1 MKSKF
6 SFTIWAAVAAVLL
19 PLASMSQVAKPSAK
33 ADSAD
38 TAETPT
44 KYEIFLGYGYTSLN
58 QVPDSRYG
66 LMGITV
72 SGTRD
77 WGKYFGLTVDAG
89 SYGHATNT
97 GNPGDPTVNMFLA
110 GPVIHANLY
119 GKTSVLVHALLGG
132 AHTSGE
138 NATPSVS
145 FAGGFGLGLEYRLS
159 RRFAVRAYGDDIFSS
174 FAVSEN
180 STLSAAAQGLSPHRR
195 GNSRASVGVVYRF

>member
-1 MKSKF
+1 LKSKF
-6 SFTIWAAVAAVLL
+6 SVTIWAAVAAVLL
-19 PLASMSQVAKPSAK
+19 PLASMSQVAKPSGK

-44 KYEIFLGYGYTSLN
+44 KYEVFLGYGYTSLN
-58 QVPDSRYG
+58 QVPGSRYG
-66 LMGITV
+66 LMGVTV

-77 WGKYFGLTVDAG
+77 WGKYFGVTVDAG

-110 GPVIHANLY
+110 GPVIHANIY

-145 FAGGFGLGLEYRLS
+145 FAGGLGLGMEYSLN
-159 RRFAVRAYGDDIFSS
+159 RRFAIRAYGDDIFSS
-174 FAVSEN
+174 FAVAEGTSSTN
-180 STLSAAAQGLSPHRR
+180 SGLSPHRR